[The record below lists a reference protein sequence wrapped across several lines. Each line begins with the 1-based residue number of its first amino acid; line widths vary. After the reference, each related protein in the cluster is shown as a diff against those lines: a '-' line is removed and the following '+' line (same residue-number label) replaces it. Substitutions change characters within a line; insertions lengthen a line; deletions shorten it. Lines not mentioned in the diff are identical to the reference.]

1 MSAADKIGKKAAAA
15 SSSSNRLFHVSIS
28 SDEDTVSEYIRDT
41 TGRFSVASSLRE
53 QSSTSSSSYNDDN
66 ESKCG

>member
-1 MSAADKIGKKAAAA
+1 MSSAADKNGKKAT
-15 SSSSNRLFHVSIS
+15 SLFHVSNS

-41 TGRFSVASSLRE
+41 GRFSVASSLRE
-53 QSSTSSSSYNDDN
+53 KSSTSASSSDNDDN

>member
-53 QSSTSSSSYNDDN
+53 QSSTSSDNDDN

>member
-1 MSAADKIGKKAAAA
+1 MSAADKIGKKAAA

-41 TGRFSVASSLRE
+41 GRFSVASSLRE
-53 QSSTSSSSYNDDN
+53 QSSTSSSSDNDDN

>member
-1 MSAADKIGKKAAAA
+1 MSSAADKNGKKAA
-15 SSSSNRLFHVSIS
+15 SLFNVSIS
-28 SDEDTVSEYIRDT
+28 SDEDTVSEYIRD

-53 QSSTSSSSYNDDN
+53 QSSTSSSSDNDDN